1 MLQKCYKKCYTDGSE
16 IAMSLD
22 NIKVYKQNIEN
33 IRKQQNEAILMKKW
47 TELAKLE
54 AKKSDF
60 EAKIREIE
68 EGKL

>member
-1 MLQKCYKKCYTDGSE
+1 
-16 IAMSLD
+16 MSLD

-33 IRKQQNEAILMKKW
+33 IRKQQKQAILDKKW